1 MVLFT
6 QESAS
11 KEGLF
16 TLEEYGERMM
26 KRQRDAR
33 WLDAELE
40 GAEDCRAIVGFPL
53 ILSVPSHIPIQA
65 IYPNLNLF
73 WSNSMVK
80 SLAQGEINKSSFLFC
95 PCIAY
100 LPPSSNKRPSD
111 ELEKVVEPISKFL
124 TTFI

>member
-53 ILSVPSHIPIQA
+53 IDDHASVE
-65 IYPNLNLF
+65 F
-73 WSNSMVK
+73 WR
-80 SLAQGEINKSSFLFC
+80 L
-95 PCIAY
+95 Y
-100 LPPSSNKRPSD
+100 
-111 ELEKVVEPISKFL
+111 
-124 TTFI
+124 